1 MPEWIRIRCV
11 NHSQVLDKF
20 TAVLCVVTQRSSPQ
34 SRTKR
39 TAVITQATTCALGA
53 TMSNILRPKCR
64 FHRKRVAAILCF
76 DSTDEHTQQKIG
88 AFECS
93 PNCDEYRKYSKGLCN
108 NNLKGGGGAGKWVK
122 YGPKLSHTPLS
133 LSKNINFNPP
143 HIMIIL
149 RLTPPP
155 PPPPLKKVSSYQGS
169 CPIDSL
175 RSHLESLDSEFVSS
189 LHELGDS
196 LSSTAST
203 SGTKVPA
210 CMWEL
215 RNSCLFELFFFF
227 FFLEKLN
234 LRWLDPVL
242 FRGYHPTLKLSG
254 IPTFAFIVSLTHR
267 MDNV

>member
-76 DSTDEHTQQKIG
+76 DLTDEHTQQKIG

-122 YGPKLSHTPLS
+122 YGPKLSH
-133 LSKNINFNPP
+133 FNPP
-143 HIMIIL
+143 KIIIIL
-149 RLTPPP
+149 RLNLP
-155 PPPPLKKVSSYQGS
+155 PPPPLEKSLLPSGLLS
-169 CPIDSL
+169 HWFPPITPWITGL
-175 RSHLESLDSEFVSS
+175 WVCVVFAWIGR
-189 LHELGDS
+189 
-196 LSSTAST
+196 
-203 SGTKVPA
+203 
-210 CMWEL
+210 
-215 RNSCLFELFFFF
+215 
-227 FFLEKLN
+227 FLIFYSIDL
-234 LRWLDPVL
+234 W
-242 FRGYHPTLKLSG
+242 H
-254 IPTFAFIVSLTHR
+254 
-267 MDNV
+267 